1 MLRTIKLTKA
11 IYVIQTHLSNNYPN
25 VRAKIPPGLSKA
37 QIKKKLQILPYKLP
51 LEIYEL
57 YQFCGGWNR
66 ETENWDTIFAP
77 WYGTMTLRSLTT
89 IIEDI
94 EFFATSKIS
103 YMGKPLVPIFGFD
116 RIYLC
121 VVGDCSEQC
130 SSPILYV
137 SELNEVEL
145 HYVSLTTM
153 IQTVAESWQNS
164 SFNINNEGFIECD
177 EQKFFTLCRKYNPEL
192 PQMVLS
198 RLKDE
203 LEITKSDD
211 ERLYEIWNSVYE
223 NVRWLTMCWQDLSIE
238 QLNPKLIQPIVRE
251 INKKN
256 SNSCSHLAKLILA
269 ELSHQF

>member
-1 MLRTIKLTKA
+1 MLSTIKLTQA
-11 IYVIQTHLSNNYPN
+11 LNVIEMHLSNNYPN
-25 VRAKIPPGLSKA
+25 IRAKIPPGLSKA
-37 QIKKKLQILPYKLP
+37 QIKKELQILPYKLP

-57 YQFCGGWNR
+57 YQFCGGWDR
-66 ETENWDTIFAP
+66 ETENWDEIFAP
-77 WYGTMTLRSLTT
+77 WYGTTTLRSLTT

-94 EFFATSKIS
+94 EFFTTSKIR

-121 VVGDCSEQC
+121 VVGDFSEQY

-153 IQTVAESWQNS
+153 IQTVAESWQNG
-164 SFNINNEGFIECD
+164 SFNIDNQAFIECD
-177 EQKFFTLCRKYNPEL
+177 EQKFFTLCRQYNPEL
-192 PQMVLS
+192 PQMVFT
-198 RLKDE
+198 RLRYE
-203 LEITKSDD
+203 LKVTKSDG

-223 NVRWLTMCWQDLSIE
+223 NVRWLTMCWEDLSIE
-238 QLNPKLIQPIVRE
+238 QLHPELMQLIVRE

-256 SNSCSHLAKLILA
+256 SNNCSHLAKLILA
-269 ELSHQF
+269 ELNCQ